1 MRNSCTA
8 ARARRRIRA
17 LSTLGV
23 SPASS
28 FERSALACAQY
39 LSDTPACGF
48 GASVPRQ
55 PGAALFPR
63 FCAAGGGLT
72 VVAGCARS
80 NRTTTPPK
88 ALSWLGSM
96 RRMRDFPYLVMGST
110 AAGGLGCRFRR
121 ALAASCARDGYGGGH
136 FFALSG
142 LEHLSGAA
150 HQRVRGVE
158 TSTLPSLVTI
168 GRRYRIQSVCDCERS
183 TISERA
189 LSSGRRG

>member
-1 MRNSCTA
+1 MYRC
-8 ARARRRIRA
+8 ARATANKSALNPRRFPSELFRAQRARLSPILVRHASVRIRCIRTAPARSSPFPALLRGRRRFDRGRWLRA
-17 LSTLGV
+17 V
-23 SPASS
+23 EPN
-28 FERSALACAQY
+28 
-39 LSDTPACGF
+39 DNP
-48 GASVPRQ
+48 
-55 PGAALFPR
+55 
-63 FCAAGGGLT
+63 
-72 VVAGCARS
+72 
-80 NRTTTPPK
+80 PPK

-121 ALAASCARDGYGGGH
+121 ALAASCARDGDGSGH

-142 LEHLSGAA
+142 LEHFSGAA

-158 TSTLPSLVTI
+158 TSTLPSLVAV